1 MVMGYKKA
9 KNKNRISDGF
19 SDKAILWIS
28 SVVITILAILCVYPY
43 LNVIAKSFS
52 SPLPVISGEVVGIW
66 PVDFTTESY
75 QLMFLSSRFVRSFG
89 NTVFVTIIG
98 TALNLVMTIMVA
110 YGVTRK
116 NLPGRK
122 LIMILY
128 IITMVFTGGLIPTYL
143 IVVGAGLRNTLW
155 ALIIPTLVSPFNLVL
170 MRNFM
175 NGIPGAISESATID
189 GANHFTML
197 FRIIIPL
204 SLPSIAT
211 IALFLAVSYWN
222 SYFQALIYIDDR
234 TVQTL
239 QLYLHDIMMNIQ
251 DAERNGILD
260 ETTRDLSNDSLRG
273 AAIFCSTIPI
283 ICVYPFLQKYY
294 VKGVRLGAVKG

>member
-1 MVMGYKKA
+1 MVMRGKSE
-9 KNKNRISDGF
+9 KNKNRVSDGF
-19 SDKAILWIS
+19 SDKTILWVSNI
-28 SVVITILAILCVYPY
+28 VITILAVLCVYPY

-52 SPLPVISGEVVGIW
+52 SPLPVISGEVIGIW
-66 PVDFTTESY
+66 PIGFTTQSY

-89 NTVFVTIIG
+89 NTVFVTAIG
-98 TALNLVMTIMVA
+98 TLFNLLMTIMVA
-110 YGVTRK
+110 YGVTRN

-122 LIMILY
+122 LVMILY